1 MKIITAL
8 FCCLFLFV
16 SCEKKPQAVVVPETP
31 AADKSA
37 ALAAELKTM
46 ELQEQKLRSE
56 IELERLAMEREEL
69 RAQREA
75 LDAKSARLSD
85 DELELERKKTALA
98 EERAADAIEKAR
110 EANRPLPAEPVREP
124 DPIPARQERPV
135 SGNIGDYDYSVFYD
149 RLASQGSWFNSPQYG
164 YIWRPTIY
172 VQNNNWRPYTV
183 GNWVYSDRGWTWCS
197 NESFG
202 WATYH
207 YGRWVLL
214 RNSGWCWIPGN
225 QWAPA
230 WVAWKSGGDYVGW
243 APLPP
248 ETLYWNA
255 SHWSRYNGAS
265 CGISPR
271 SFSFVRSNGF
281 GGSINTLVFSI
292 NDCVRIYSQTNY
304 IGGYR
309 WSGNRVNC
317 EGISYENACKYVGR
331 ELPRYDCE
339 FDGRPPGR
347 YDSHRFMEARGKR
360 LQIHAP
366 DMNVPWNAG
375 LQPVKIEKSV
385 DDDEIVREKTIDP
398 EVVKEFSSARGR
410 DRENGEKSVRG
421 GLAKKMTERI
431 QLEEKIDNQRNAL
444 AAVDGSPSPKDG
456 TKRDDKNPDRPT
468 HLSGSTTDL
477 TPVRPIEPL
486 PDPAKDGSPLPES
499 RPDDKPAIVAP
510 AAVDGK
516 IRPQP
521 PVAVDPAVIGSKDK
535 PVPGILKPGRGALP
549 ESKPDGRNGTDVP
562 AVVQQQ
568 EEAAMKEKE
577 MQAQREAIM
586 NEERRKASER
596 LKQQSI
602 SEAEKAAELQKN
614 RPNDEQMR
622 QRAKELAEAK
632 MKQQQEQE
640 ALREAQQQQ
649 SEKDRDAK
657 MSKLREAAE
666 AAKQKAAE
674 EEQLQQ
680 GKAAREQ
687 QMRQQQAE
695 SEARKAR
702 ELDAKAAQMEAARA
716 EQEQA
721 REAQMRAQ
729 QEAAKQAQE
738 QARAE
743 QMRERLVA
751 EKQAQEQARAEQMR
765 AQQEAAKQ
773 AQQQAR
779 EQQMRQQQEAAREQQ
794 MRQQQEAAREQQ
806 MRQQQEA
813 AREQQMR
820 QQQEAAREQ
829 QMRQQQE
836 AAREQQMRQQQEAAR
851 EQQMRQQQQAAEG
864 AFKRKQQQDAAREAQ
879 QNKRDR

>member
-8 FCCLFLFV
+8 FCSLILFV
-16 SCEKKPQAVVVPETP
+16 SCEKKPQAVVVPEAP

-85 DELELERKKTALA
+85 DALELERKKTALA
-98 EERAADAIEKAR
+98 EERAADAIEKAG
-110 EANRPLPAEPVREP
+110 EANRPIPAEAVRAP
-124 DPIPARQERPV
+124 DPAPVRQERPV
-135 SGNIGDYDYSVFYD
+135 SANIGDYDYSVFYD

-172 VQNNNWRPYTV
+172 VRNNNWRPYTV

-214 RNSGWCWIPGN
+214 RNSGWCWVPGN

-255 SHWSRYNGAS
+255 SHWNRYNGAS

-292 NDCVRIYSQTNY
+292 NDCVRIYSQTTY

-317 EGISYENACKYVGR
+317 EGISYENACRYVGR
-331 ELPRYDCE
+331 KMPRYDCE
-339 FDGRPPGR
+339 FDGRPPSR
-347 YDSHRFMEARGKR
+347 HDSLSFMESRGNR

-366 DMNVPWNAG
+366 NMNVPWNTG

-431 QLEEKIDNQRNAL
+431 QLEEKIDTQRNAL
-444 AAVDGSPSPKDG
+444 AAVDSPVSPKDR
-456 TKRDDKNPDRPT
+456 TKRDDKNPER
-468 HLSGSTTDL
+468 HNNISGSAKDL

-486 PDPAKDGSPLPES
+486 ADQAKDGSPMPES
-499 RPDDKPAIVAP
+499 RPDDKPVVVAP
-510 AAVDGK
+510 AVVDGK
-516 IRPQP
+516 VRPLP
-521 PVAVDPAVIGSKDK
+521 PVPVDPAVIEPKDK
-535 PVPGILKPGRGALP
+535 PVSGTVKPGRGALP
-549 ESKPDGRNGTDVP
+549 ETETDGKNLTDVP

-577 MQAQREAIM
+577 MQAQREAVM
-586 NEERRKASER
+586 NEERRKAALR
-596 LKQQSI
+596 LKQESM

-614 RPNDEQMR
+614 RLADDNMR
-622 QRAKELAEAK
+622 QRAKELTEAK
-632 MKQQQEQE
+632 IKQKQEQD

-649 SEKDRDAK
+649 SENDREQK
-657 MSKLREAAE
+657 MSKLRETAD

-674 EEQLQQ
+674 EESLQQ

-687 QMRQQQAE
+687 QMLQRQAE
-695 SEARKAR
+695 SEASKAR
-702 ELDAKAAQMEAARA
+702 ELDAKAAQQEQARA
-716 EQEQA
+716 EQ
-721 REAQMRAQ
+721 MRQQ

-738 QARAE
+738 QARE
-743 QMRERLVA
+743 QQMR
-751 EKQAQEQARAEQMR
+751 Q
-765 AQQEAAKQ
+765 QQEAAKQ
-773 AQQQAR
+773 AQEQAR
-779 EQQMRQQQEAAREQQ
+779 EQQMRQQQEAAKQAQEQAREQQMRQQQEAAKQAQEQAREQQMRQQQEAAKQAQEQAREQQMRQRQEARDREQEMRQQQQEAAREQQ
-794 MRQQQEAAREQQ
+794 MRQQQEAA
-806 MRQQQEA
+806 
-813 AREQQMR
+813 
-820 QQQEAAREQ
+820 
-829 QMRQQQE
+829 
-836 AAREQQMRQQQEAAR
+836 
-851 EQQMRQQQQAAEG
+851 EG
-864 AFKRKQQQDAAREAQ
+864 ALKRKQLQDASREAQ

>member
-8 FCCLFLFV
+8 FCSSFLFV
-16 SCEKKPQAVVVPETP
+16 SCEKKPQAVVVPEAP

-37 ALAAELKTM
+37 ALAAELKAM

-98 EERAADAIEKAR
+98 EERAAEAIEKAR

-124 DPIPARQERPV
+124 DPAPARQERPV
-135 SGNIGDYDYSVFYD
+135 SANLGDYDYSIFYD

-214 RNSGWCWIPGN
+214 RNSGWCWVPGN

-339 FDGRPPGR
+339 FDGRPPSR
-347 YDSHRFMEARGKR
+347 HDSHRFMEARGKR

-444 AAVDGSPSPKDG
+444 AAVEGSPSPKDK
-456 TKRDDKNPDRPT
+456 TKRDDKNPEPQT
-468 HLSGSTTDL
+468 NMSGSTKDL
-477 TPVRPIEPL
+477 TPVRPIEPV
-486 PDPAKDGSPLPES
+486 PDQAKDGSPLPES

-510 AAVDGK
+510 SVVDGK
-516 IRPQP
+516 DRPQP
-521 PVAVDPAVIGSKDK
+521 PVAVDPAVIGPKDN
-535 PVPGILKPGRGALP
+535 PVPGTVKPGRGALP
-549 ESKPDGRNGTDVP
+549 ESKPDGRKGADVP

-568 EEAAMKEKE
+568 EEAAAKEKE
-577 MQAQREAIM
+577 MQSQREAVM

-596 LKQQSI
+596 LKQNSM
-602 SEAEKAAELQKN
+602 SDAEKAAELQKN
-614 RPNDEQMR
+614 RPDDEQMR
-622 QRAKELAEAK
+622 QRARELAEAK

-640 ALREAQQQQ
+640 QEALREAQQQQ
-649 SEKDRDAK
+649 TEKDREQQ

-666 AAKQKAAE
+666 SAKQKAME
-674 EEQLQQ
+674 EEQSQQ
-680 GKAAREQ
+680 GKAARDQ
-687 QMRQQQAE
+687 QMRQQQAD

-702 ELDAKAAQMEAARA
+702 ELDAKAAQLDAARA
-716 EQEQA
+716 AQEQA
-721 REAQMRAQ
+721 RDAQMRAQ

-743 QMRERLVA
+743 QMRERLEA
-751 EKQAQEQARAEQMR
+751 AKQAQEQARAEQLR
-765 AQQEAAKQ
+765 SQQEAAKQ

-794 MRQQQEAAREQQ
+794 IRKQQEAAREQQ
-806 MRQQQEA
+806 MRQQQE
-813 AREQQMR
+813 
-820 QQQEAAREQ
+820 
-829 QMRQQQE
+829 
-836 AAREQQMRQQQEAAR
+836 
-851 EQQMRQQQQAAEG
+851 AAEG

-879 QNKRDR
+879 QNRRDR

>member
-1 MKIITAL
+1 MKTITAL
-8 FCCLFLFV
+8 FCSSFLFV
-16 SCEKKPQAVVVPETP
+16 SCEKKPQAVVVPEAP

-37 ALAAELKTM
+37 ALAAEIKTM

-98 EERAADAIEKAR
+98 EERAAEAIEKAR

-124 DPIPARQERPV
+124 DPAPARQERPV
-135 SGNIGDYDYSVFYD
+135 SANLGDYDYSIFYD

-214 RNSGWCWIPGN
+214 RNSGWCWVPGN

-292 NDCVRIYSQTNY
+292 NDCVRIYSQTTY

-317 EGISYENACKYVGR
+317 EGISYENACKYVGH

-339 FDGRPPGR
+339 FDGRPPSR
-347 YDSHRFMEARGKR
+347 HDSLHFMEARGKR

-366 DMNVPWNAG
+366 NMDVPWNAG

-444 AAVDGSPSPKDG
+444 AAVEGSPSPKDK
-456 TKRDDKNPDRPT
+456 TKRGD
-468 HLSGSTTDL
+468 
-477 TPVRPIEPL
+477 
-486 PDPAKDGSPLPES
+486 
-499 RPDDKPAIVAP
+499 
-510 AAVDGK
+510 
-516 IRPQP
+516 
-521 PVAVDPAVIGSKDK
+521 
-535 PVPGILKPGRGALP
+535 
-549 ESKPDGRNGTDVP
+549 
-562 AVVQQQ
+562 
-568 EEAAMKEKE
+568 
-577 MQAQREAIM
+577 
-586 NEERRKASER
+586 
-596 LKQQSI
+596 
-602 SEAEKAAELQKN
+602 
-614 RPNDEQMR
+614 
-622 QRAKELAEAK
+622 
-632 MKQQQEQE
+632 
-640 ALREAQQQQ
+640 
-649 SEKDRDAK
+649 
-657 MSKLREAAE
+657 
-666 AAKQKAAE
+666 
-674 EEQLQQ
+674 
-680 GKAAREQ
+680 
-687 QMRQQQAE
+687 
-695 SEARKAR
+695 
-702 ELDAKAAQMEAARA
+702 
-716 EQEQA
+716 
-721 REAQMRAQ
+721 
-729 QEAAKQAQE
+729 
-738 QARAE
+738 
-743 QMRERLVA
+743 
-751 EKQAQEQARAEQMR
+751 
-765 AQQEAAKQ
+765 
-773 AQQQAR
+773 
-779 EQQMRQQQEAAREQQ
+779 
-794 MRQQQEAAREQQ
+794 
-806 MRQQQEA
+806 
-813 AREQQMR
+813 
-820 QQQEAAREQ
+820 
-829 QMRQQQE
+829 
-836 AAREQQMRQQQEAAR
+836 
-851 EQQMRQQQQAAEG
+851 
-864 AFKRKQQQDAAREAQ
+864 
-879 QNKRDR
+879 